1 MQISGSVF
9 TTSETL
15 IFEAGAA
22 YKVSTT
28 DQYGY
33 PSQWITATQV
43 SGNSNAFQ
51 ADFTGAYTADNIIA
65 MLGSRFILTPSVATD
80 PMDFVLTEK
89 APGDDPT
96 QIKISLSQYDER
108 MFDYDYL

>member
-1 MQISGSVF
+1 
-9 TTSETL
+9 
-15 IFEAGAA
+15 
-22 YKVSTT
+22 
-28 DQYGY
+28 
-33 PSQWITATQV
+33 
-43 SGNSNAFQ
+43 
-51 ADFTGAYTADNIIA
+51 